1 MFILI
6 VFQMFLFNTFILYLR
21 QNIKNEHS
29 FVEKPYYSTTYICEA
44 TTPSISRVRTLNYIV
59 LQKGEVHCTVIN
71 LSVMCLSLVVLSVSQ
86 ANNSLQHDISK
97 RLSLQIKYCR
107 NSDQRLSRACIVHL
121 VIKKTNWSY
130 VKTLSCVILELRS
143 T

>member
-29 FVEKPYYSTTYICEA
+29 FVENPTTVPHIYVKQPLLHL
-44 TTPSISRVRTLNYIV
+44 PSSDLALNYIV

-107 NSDQRLSRACIVHL
+107 NSEKPFVCSKIFIVDDVCVFCGFFL
-121 VIKKTNWSY
+121 VF
-130 VKTLSCVILELRS
+130 LFFLLLLC
-143 T
+143 